1 MRFAGFL
8 GRLPFPLQVAGFC
21 LLWASA
27 FSVAKVALTD
37 CPPLLLLTIRFLIAG
52 VVVLG
57 VAALLRMPFN
67 LGRRDILV
75 FAALGVINQAAYL
88 GISYVGMQTISSG
101 LTALIISTNPV
112 LVAVLAAF
120 VLGERMTARKAIG
133 LLLGVAG
140 VAIVVQGRLAGGHDD
155 PFGIVLT
162 LIALCALV
170 AGTILFKWL
179 APQGGFWIGN
189 GVQSLAA
196 GLATLPFALGFETV
210 SDIVVTWHL
219 VAALAYLVLLV
230 SVFAYVLWFHML
242 SVSGATAASAWH
254 FVMPP
259 LGMLFGWLLLGER
272 VALTD
277 LIGVVPVAIGI
288 LLVTRAPREKT
299 PTCSRAQAAGSAR
312 P

>member
-1 MRFAGFL
+1 MRAAAL
-8 GRLPFPLQVAGFC
+8 ASRLPFPLLVAAFC

-27 FSVAKVALTD
+27 FSVAKLALAD

-52 VVVLG
+52 AVVLG
-57 VAALLRMPFN
+57 VAALLGLP
-67 LGRRDILV
+67 LALSRRDIAV
-75 FAALGVINQAAYL
+75 FSVLGVTNQAAYL
-88 GISYVGMQTISSG
+88 GIGYLGMQTIPSG
-101 LTALIISTNPV
+101 LTALIVSTNPV
-112 LVAVLAAF
+112 LVAAAAALVLD
-120 VLGERMTARKAIG
+120 ERMSARKALG
-133 LLLGVAG
+133 LVLGVAG
-140 VAIVVQGRLAGGHDD
+140 VAVVVQGRLAGGADD
-155 PFGIVLT
+155 PFGILLT

-179 APQGGFWIGN
+179 APQGGFWVGN

-196 GLATLPFALGFETV
+196 GLATLPFALGFENV
-210 SDIVVTWHL
+210 SDIVLTWRL
-219 VAALAYLVLLV
+219 VAAQAYLVLLV

-242 SVSGATAASAWH
+242 TVSGATAASAWH

-277 LIGVVPVAIGI
+277 LVGAVPVALGI
-288 LLVTRAPREKT
+288 LLVTRAPRQK
-299 PTCSRAQAAGSAR
+299 PTCSRAPAAGSAR